1 MAEDQSLERTAR
13 LSIREDVER
22 LRRAVSEE
30 HWKPPGI
37 GLFASSARNL
47 FAEVD
52 LATEPRDRVLV
63 DATPWVRPIAAVL
76 GRAYRACVVTL
87 DRGRA
92 VLWEYQLDHIEQ
104 VEEIEDRVL
113 RDANFTGGR
122 WGGRENTTHNK
133 VEELAKKHYRH
144 VADRLEQLFFPE
156 DDHAVQYRTQVEGR
170 HPAAGHFD
178 VLVVGEHGDQ
188 FGRFRRRAPDRIRD
202 KLAGTF
208 TDPSLDDRGALKEQ
222 ADQVLDRWERDREK
236 QQVDHVVEIEA
247 MGGFGATGLR
257 KCLWAASSKAIETL
271 LLRNTDETPGVVCDV
286 CGWLRKKGSPAGLR
300 RPAAARARRRGPAAA
315 ERAARRRPGPH
326 PRGRRRPRRPHAR
339 RAPALPAPTRAGG
352 LTSQAPGRPSAPPV
366 GSQRRP
372 DPRAT
377 STRTT
382 DDGAARTPEHAGRRG
397 GHVSE
402 LASSRGDTA
411 TSGTRAP
418 RAGEA
423 DG

>member
-1 MAEDQSLERTAR
+1 MTTVQSLNELIHVDAGGGPIVSLYAVVPVDPKARQGLRSRINGLLDELDPVAEDQNLERTAR

-47 FAEVD
+47 FAEVE

-63 DATPWVRPIAAVL
+63 DATPWVRPIAAL
-76 GRAYRACVVTL
+76 LDKAYRACVVTL

-156 DDHAVQYRTQVEGR
+156 GDHAVQYGTEVEGR
-170 HPAAGHFD
+170 RRPVGRFD

-188 FGRFRRRAPDRIRD
+188 SDGFVDELPDRLRE

-247 MGGFGATGLR
+247 MGGFGATGLP

-286 CGWLRKKGSPAGLR
+286 CGWLGEKGVTCPVSGDRLR
-300 RPAAARARRRGPAAA
+300 HVPDVVDQLLQSVLRDG
-315 ERAARRRPGPH
+315 
-326 PRGRRRPRRPHAR
+326 GRVHT
-339 RAPALPAPTRAGG
+339 LEDG
-352 LTSQAPGRPSAPPV
+352 V
-366 GSQRRP
+366 VP
-372 DPRAT
+372 D
-377 STRTT
+377 
-382 DDGAARTPEHAGRRG
+382 ARTPAAHLRFPLPPQPGA
-397 GHVSE
+397 
-402 LASSRGDTA
+402 
-411 TSGTRAP
+411 
-418 RAGEA
+418 
-423 DG
+423 

>member
-1 MAEDQSLERTAR
+1 MTTVQSLNELIHVDAGGGPIVSLYAVVPVDPKARQGLRSRINGLLDELDPVAEDQSLERTAR

-47 FAEVD
+47 FAEVE

-63 DATPWVRPIAAVL
+63 GATPWVRPIAAL
-76 GRAYRACVVTL
+76 LDKAYRACVVTL

-156 DDHAVQYRTQVEGR
+156 GDREVQYGMEVEGR
-170 HPAAGHFD
+170 RRPVDHFD
-178 VLVVGEHGDQ
+178 VLVVGEHRDQ
-188 FGRFRRRAPDRIRD
+188 SDGFLDELPDRLCE

-208 TDPSLDDRGALKEQ
+208 TDPSLDDRRALKEQ
-222 ADQVLDRWERDREK
+222 VVRVLDRWERDREK
-236 QQVDHVVEIEA
+236 EQVDHVVEIEA
-247 MGGFGATGLR
+247 LGGLGATGLPR
-257 KCLWAASSKAIETL
+257 CLWAASSKAIETL

-286 CGWLRKKGSPAGLR
+286 CGWLGEKGVTCPVSGDRLR
-300 RPAAARARRRGPAAA
+300 YVPDVVDQLLQSVLRDG
-315 ERAARRRPGPH
+315 
-326 PRGRRRPRRPHAR
+326 GRVHT
-339 RAPALPAPTRAGG
+339 LEDG
-352 LTSQAPGRPSAPPV
+352 V
-366 GSQRRP
+366 VP
-372 DPRAT
+372 D
-377 STRTT
+377 
-382 DDGAARTPEHAGRRG
+382 ARTPAAHLRFPLPPQPGA
-397 GHVSE
+397 
-402 LASSRGDTA
+402 
-411 TSGTRAP
+411 
-418 RAGEA
+418 
-423 DG
+423 